1 MATYSADSK
10 AMTTFAASAC
20 YHCGSSVP
28 ANAPWHITLNDTVH
42 PLCCPGCEAVAHAIV
57 EGGLESYYL
66 QRTELPERPANDA
79 LDSAAWAHFDQPERQ
94 RTFVTHEG
102 DTGQAS
108 ATLAVEG
115 ITCNA
120 CAWLIEHRLN
130 ALDGLVSSAVN
141 MTHHRL
147 TVSWQPDQLKISRLM
162 AELAAIGYNSLP
174 FTPDPDQTRLQNKK
188 RLTAKRLTIAAT
200 SLGGIVLLNFY
211 RPMDGVEAS
220 GGRAD
225 ILLAW
230 LSLALVSAVMFTAKP
245 FFHQVF
251 VDLKRGRFGP
261 MLPAGIALFGAYLAS
276 IYSVILHAG
285 ESYAGFIAL
294 LTTFLLL
301 GRYIKLRHVLK
312 EALHSRLP
320 VSATRI
326 EGDARSERIL
336 PLSELMTG
344 DLIVVKAGQRLP
356 VDGTIVQGESSLNE
370 AILTGEPLPVTRKV
384 GDHVLCGCQNL
395 ENPLTIKVM
404 QIGSHTRIARINAQ
418 VKAAWCE
425 QPLAEI
431 DSRKIHRW
439 VVCVLLGTAAM
450 AAIGWRLGPTQTL
463 DGALAMLV
471 VGSPFALALA
481 APAGLLAGYQQLRRR
496 GVVVTHP
503 DALLCLAQTN
513 HPASASIAAC
523 PEVIVLSPRSS
534 RLEEAVYIAR
544 LAKRCTRQ
552 NQCIALA
559 ASLMLLS
566 LAALGYLP
574 LWGAVVGT
582 AVSLLAVL
590 GNTQR
595 LSGLPFF
602 KPGAIYES

>member
-1 MATYSADSK
+1 MS
-10 AMTTFAASAC
+10 AASAC
-20 YHCGSSVP
+20 YHCGNPVP
-28 ANAPWHITLNDTVH
+28 ANAPWHITLDETVR

-57 EGGLESYYL
+57 ESGLESYYH
-66 QRTELPERPANDA
+66 QRTKLPERPTGEA
-79 LDSAAWAHFDQPERQ
+79 LNSDLWAHFDRSDLQS
-94 RTFVTHEG
+94 TFVSREG

-130 ALDGLVSSAVN
+130 ALDGIVSSAVN
-141 MTHHRL
+141 TTYHRL
-147 TVSWQPDQLKISRLM
+147 TVSWQPDQLKLSRLL
-162 AELAAIGYNSLP
+162 AELAAIGYSGLP
-174 FTPDPDQTRLQNKK
+174 FTSDPAQARLQNKK
-188 RLTAKRLTIAAT
+188 RLTARRLTVAAT
-200 SLGGIVLLNFY
+200 SLVCTGLLAFY
-211 RPMDGVEAS
+211 RPVGGVETS

-230 LSLALVSAVMFTAKP
+230 LSLTFATAVMFTAKP
-245 FFHQVF
+245 FFRQALD
-251 VDLKRGRFGP
+251 DLKRGRFGP
-261 MLPAGIALFGAYLAS
+261 MLPAGIALLGAYLAS
-276 IYSVILHAG
+276 IYSVFLHAG

-301 GRYIKLRHVLK
+301 GRYVKLRHALK

-320 VSATRI
+320 ASATRL
-326 EGDARSERIL
+326 EGDTRSERML
-336 PLSELMTG
+336 PLSELMVG

-370 AILTGEPLPVTRKV
+370 VSLTGEPLPVTRKV

-404 QIGSHTRIARINAQ
+404 QVGPHTRIARINAQ

-425 QPLAEI
+425 QLLAEV
-431 DSRKIHRW
+431 DSRKIHGW
-439 VVCVLLGTAAM
+439 VVCVLLATAAM
-450 AAIGWRLGPTQTL
+450 AAIGWRFGPTQTL
-463 DGALAMLV
+463 DGTLAMLV
-471 VGSPFALALA
+471 AGSPFALALA

-503 DALLCLAQTN
+503 GALISLAQAPHT
-513 HPASASIAAC
+513 ASALVASC

-534 RLEEAVYIAR
+534 RYEDICYIAR
-544 LAKRCTRQ
+544 LARRYIRQ
-552 NQCIALA
+552 NRCVALGV
-559 ASLMLLS
+559 SLILLP

-574 LWGAVVGT
+574 PWGAVMGAALST
-582 AVSLLAVL
+582 LAVI

-595 LSGLPFF
+595 FSRLFPFQAR
-602 KPGAIYES
+602 GNL